1 MTICKWP
8 YFIYLVE
15 SIYVG
20 AICPSGNGDVH
31 ISKDTVHGA
40 QLAIYIICCWYV
52 KHKATHVQKRDGQ
65 AVQLQTSWHV
75 ETVSW

>member
-1 MTICKWP
+1 MAICKWH

-31 ISKDTVHGA
+31 TSKDTVLGV
-40 QLAIYIICCWYV
+40 QLALRWVTIDGYIDIYYMLLV
-52 KHKATHVQKRDGQ
+52 HETQSNPRSKA
-65 AVQLQTSWHV
+65 
-75 ETVSW
+75 